1 MTHTTVSA
9 SIEEMLASDGYV
21 IKVAD
26 QEIQGPKKWL
36 VFIFGPNH
44 KAHNL
49 KGLLDQYRGELE
61 REDKPRLNIIVFQV
75 MR

>member
-1 MTHTTVSA
+1 MTYTTISA

-26 QEIQGPKKWL
+26 QEIRGPKKWL

-49 KGLLDQYRGELE
+49 KGLLD
-61 REDKPRLNIIVFQV
+61 
-75 MR
+75 